1 MKLNLSLYYFFF
13 FASVGVYVIFMPN
26 YLKNLNYSPEEIG
39 IIFASLPISRF
50 VTPFFFQNKA
60 ITTNVFK
67 ISIFISSFI
76 SLLLLIDNFYVILF
90 VFIILGVVYSINFPY
105 IEAIAINKLKSHY
118 GKTRLWG
125 SIGFIV
131 VALGLSYIDIDIIW
145 LYFFINLIT
154 AYYAYKFVNPE
165 FEITKSIE
173 KIDFFKEWQFWISLI
188 LLQIS
193 FGGFYNF
200 FTIYNLNAGISK
212 EINGWLWTIGVLAEI
227 IIFIYQY
234 KFLKKE
240 NSLFFI
246 KISLFITAIRWYGLY
261 LFAGNILVIALLQ
274 MMHLFSF
281 AIFHTAALL
290 YISSKYKNQT
300 LAQQF
305 YAGIGYGLS
314 AFLGSIIS
322 GYLYSDNLFLYE
334 SLIVFAGFLVLWSK
348 K

>member
-13 FASVGVYVIFMPN
+13 FASVGIYVIFMPN
-26 YLKNLNYSPEEIG
+26 YLKTLGYTPAQIG

-50 VTPFFFQNKA
+50 ITPFFFQKTA
-60 ITTNVFK
+60 ITTNIFK
-67 ISIFISSFI
+67 ISIFISAI
-76 SLLLLIDNFYVILF
+76 IPLLLFINNFYMILL

-105 IEAIAINKLKSHY
+105 IEAIAINKLGSHY

-125 SIGFIV
+125 SIGFIA
-131 VALGLSYIDIDIIW
+131 VALGLSYIDTNIVW
-145 LYFFINLIT
+145 LYFILNLIT
-154 AYYAYKFVNPE
+154 AYYAYKFINPE
-165 FEITKSIE
+165 FEITKHFE
-173 KIDFFKEWQFWISLI
+173 KIDFLKEWQFWIALI

-200 FTIYNLNAGISK
+200 FTIYNLQHGIPK
-212 EINGWLWTIGVLAEI
+212 EINGWLWSIGVLAEI

-234 KFLKKE
+234 KFLNKE
-240 NSLFFI
+240 NSLFYI
-246 KISLFITAIRWYGLY
+246 KISLFMTAIRWYGLY

-274 MMHLFSF
+274 TFHLFSF

-290 YISSKYKNQT
+290 YVSTKYKNQT

-305 YAGIGYGLS
+305 YAGIGYGIA

-322 GYLYSDNLFLYE
+322 GYLYSDKLFLYE
-334 SLIVFAGFLVLWSK
+334 SLIVFVGFLVLWSK